1 MFAKRRL
8 LRITYFGQFPNLSEK
23 LAKQICSDDHEVI
36 DSWQNHQIFVDSN
49 LLRSPKPVRVRAR
62 SSVCQT
68 NSVFG
73 RLFPIR
79 LRDAV
84 WNNVSQAIGAM
95 AVLGVV
101 RGHYGVQNRFGG
113 SQIRK
118 DRSPRPKRVVIIDRR
133 GIDPFRDSRPTG
145 LNRPLGGCKQVVFGC
160 LIVRQL
166 VCLYHLRTTVGSIWC
181 NLLCFFRVVR
191 DSLPIR

>member
-1 MFAKRRL
+1 MAKPSNFRR
-8 LRITYFGQFPNLSEK
+8 FQP
-23 LAKQICSDDHEVI
+23 A
-36 DSWQNHQIFVDSN
+36 
-49 LLRSPKPVRVRAR
+49 PVTQTGA
-62 SSVCQT
+62 SSR
-68 NSVFG
+68 SVFG
-73 RLFPIR
+73 LPNQLGFWSAFSDSIERCRLEQCLAGNWGDGSAGRCTGALWRSESIR
-79 LRDAV
+79 RLA
-84 WNNVSQAIGAM
+84 NPQ
-95 AVLGVV
+95 
-101 RGHYGVQNRFGG
+101 
-113 SQIRK
+113 
-118 DRSPRPKRVVIIDRR
+118 DRSQFPKRVVIIDRR